1 MSFRTG
7 EREDSSKYKYPIR
20 PRLEKYTPQDLEVIR
35 TEHKV
40 PEDMNLMEEGFRIY
54 ETGFQ
59 KDLPES
65 EGSFV
70 DYSIV
75 DFISRINRAGYETIA
90 SCSGMERD
98 HIINYKTGENVYT
111 SNYAYLSIE
120 LPENVAQHGSVGEV
134 FDVPSETIH
143 DIEYI
148 NKILGAAYRAGWK
161 ADLSRY
167 LFLIPT
173 VRLELP
179 KTHNI
184 ASDEDLFN
192 ESEYEKAQKKIDD
205 IMKKDEEAMRGRG
218 TSSSAKTFLDAIEER
233 DEIRQRLYKLYD
245 VRRWSDS
252 EILEAWDRLVTEL
265 EVAAKND

>member
-7 EREDSSKYKYPIR
+7 ERENGSKYKYPIR
-20 PRLEKYTPQDLEVIR
+20 PHLEKYTPQDLEVIR
-35 TEHKV
+35 TEHKI

-59 KDLPES
+59 KDLPGS

-75 DFISRINRAGYETIA
+75 DSISRINKAGYETVA

-98 HIINYKTGENVYT
+98 HIINHETGENVYT
-111 SNYAYLSIE
+111 GNFAYLSIE
-120 LPENVAQHGSVGEV
+120 LPENVAQHGSVGGV
-134 FDVPSETIH
+134 FDVPSETIR
-143 DIEYI
+143 DIGYI

-161 ADLSRY
+161 AELSRY
-167 LFLIPT
+167 LFVIPT
-173 VRLELP
+173 VRLSLP
-179 KTHNI
+179 KTRSLN
-184 ASDEDLFN
+184 SDEDLFN
-192 ESEYEKAQKKIDD
+192 EPEYVKAQKKIDD
-205 IMKKDEEAMRGRG
+205 IIKRDEEAMRGRG

-233 DEIRQRLYKLYD
+233 DEVQQRLYKLYD

-252 EILEAWDRLVTEL
+252 EILEAWDRLATEL
-265 EVAAKND
+265 EVVVKE